1 MPFRKK
7 FFNHPPGD
15 PTEPGP
21 EQNAMRSLRES
32 HTASKDISDFLGD
45 WDQETIISKDGTK
58 YNVLAQREG
67 SDTAFWAPT
76 ADITKSQVTIAKGSL
91 TAPFD
96 DRTST
101 LTDEAGIPHKENYH
115 HFDIPETV
123 VDLKSTE
130 NNYYFIKVD
139 FQKRLA
145 DITPPTITVSLP
157 FNHSDESVYHQ
168 HTVPITYRV
177 TNYYLS
183 SESDVTIERFNSK
196 DATADGG
203 GNEDVVDGTEATIY
217 QYLGHFNYDGTG
229 KLTDHAWRTGHTID
243 FRLPS
248 YTMLMDQTPN
258 DP

>member
-21 EQNAMRSLRES
+21 EQSAMRSLRES
-32 HTASKDISDFLGD
+32 HTASKDISDFLGE

-96 DRTST
+96 DRTDT
-101 LTDEAGIPHKENYH
+101 LTDEAGVPHKENYH
-115 HFDIPETV
+115 HFNIPETV
-123 VDLKSTE
+123 VDLIPTE
-130 NNYYFIKVD
+130 DNYYFIKAS
-139 FQKRLA
+139 FQKRIT
-145 DITPPTITVSLP
+145 DITPSPTTTSGTINGS
-157 FNHSDESVYHQ
+157 SGDYHQ
-168 HTVPITYRV
+168 HTFQLSYRI
-177 TNYYLS
+177 TNYYMRNAT
-183 SESDVTIERFNSK
+183 DVTIERFDAE
-196 DATADGG
+196 DATADGD

-229 KLTDHAWRTGHTID
+229 KLTEHAWRTGHTID

-248 YTMLMDQTPN
+248 YTMLFDATPN

>member
-32 HTASKDISDFLGD
+32 HTASKDISDFLGE

-101 LTDEAGIPHKENYH
+101 LTDEAGVPHKEYYH
-115 HFDIPETV
+115 HFNIPEPV
-123 VDLKSTE
+123 VDLIPSE
-130 NNYYFIKVD
+130 DNYYFIKAS
-139 FQKRLA
+139 FQKRIT
-145 DITPPTITVSLP
+145 DITPSTVTTSQAT
-157 FNHSDESVYHQ
+157 SDYHT
-168 HTVPITYRV
+168 HTVQLTYRI
-177 TNYYLS
+177 TNYYMRNAT
-183 SESDVTIERFNSK
+183 DVTIERFK
-196 DATADGG
+196 DEDATADGD

-229 KLTDHAWRTGHTID
+229 KLTEHAWRTGHTID

-248 YTMLMDQTPN
+248 YTMLFDATPN